1 MSGQSENLGTWV
13 DGVRCDSVPADDRGL
28 AYGDGLFETLLVRE
42 GRPRFLFDH
51 LARLTAG
58 CTRLRIPLVTVRDMR
73 ANIDAAVAAAPSL
86 AVLKILVTRGSA
98 VRRGYAPGGS
108 EIPRPIVSLWKTAP
122 LPSRP
127 DGVQLVLASLRV
139 ADQPALAGIKHLNRL
154 ENVLAA
160 RQAQEAGA
168 FEALMLGA
176 DDRLVSGAMSNLF
189 IVRSGRIRTPFVD
202 RAGVAGVMRGI
213 VLRECA
219 VLGLSAFEE
228 HLTLE
233 DLFAADGAFI
243 TNARLGVVPV
253 GRVGEL
259 AFPMNELAQRLAAH
273 IETLDA

>member
-1 MSGQSENLGTWV
+1 
-13 DGVRCDSVPADDRGL
+13 
-28 AYGDGLFETLLVRE
+28 
-42 GRPRFLFDH
+42 
-51 LARLTAG
+51 
-58 CTRLRIPLVTVRDMR
+58 MR
-73 ANIDAAVAAAPSL
+73 ADIDTAVATAPSR
-86 AVLKILVTRGSA
+86 AVLKIVVTRGSA
-98 VRRGYAPGGS
+98 VRRGYAPGGT
-108 EIPRPIVSLWKTAP
+108 EIPRPIVSLWKAAALT
-122 LPSRP
+122 SHP
-127 DGVQLVLASLRV
+127 DGVNLVLASLRV

-189 IVRSGRIRTPFVD
+189 IVKSGRISTPFVD

-219 VLGLSAFEE
+219 ALGLDASEE

-253 GRVGEL
+253 GHVGEH
-259 AFPMNELAQRLAAH
+259 AFRMNELAQRLAAH
-273 IETLDA
+273 VESLDA

>member
-1 MSGQSENLGTWV
+1 MSGSENLGTWV

-58 CTRLRIPLVTVRDMR
+58 CTRLRIPLVTVREMR
-73 ANIDAAVAAAPSL
+73 ADIDAAVALAPSL

-98 VRRGYAPGGS
+98 VRRGYAPGGA
-108 EIPRPIVSLWKTAP
+108 ETPRPIISLWKAAP

-127 DGVQLVLASLRV
+127 DGVKLVLASLRV

-168 FEALMLGA
+168 FEALILGT

-189 IVRSGRIRTPFVD
+189 IVKSGEIRTPFVD

-219 VLGLSAFEE
+219 ALGLTACEE

-253 GRVGEL
+253 GRVGEH
-259 AFPMNELAQRLAAH
+259 AFPMNEVASRLAAH